1 MKRILLCALVAFPAL
16 LLSSCN
22 KEMEENVN
30 GLTEKQSEMA
40 ATLESLKGTD
50 AELDALIDA
59 VEARIVTLEGKVA
72 DLESGVGDLETS
84 VGDLESGVGDL
95 ETSVGDLES
104 GVGDLETSVGD
115 LETSVGDLETS
126 VGAMQSEITTLKT
139 SLETLQAM
147 NTKID
152 ATIKELEESFRTSE
166 GQMYE
171 FNNRLAEIEK
181 FTSEL
186 EALKGQLEELGVIR
200 ADVEALKQSLAELVA
215 ADADLN
221 QLLSALTSRAD
232 AIEAEIEA
240 LKNAGSGG
248 SSGGTDNPSGGSD
261 TPSDNSQVE
270 ALETRVAELESELE
284 ELNQTITVLSGSLN
298 ETRNTIQNIAK
309 TMLNYANKT
318 DLTALETELMA
329 QINTVKS
336 DVTALTNECA
346 EKFGVIETDIETIQQ
361 SLTSLEE
368 ADKNLAGLISA
379 LQERAT
385 EIESNIE
392 ILENSVTGNIETV
405 NSKIAELSEELTAV
419 KTAIQNLQ
427 AKDSQ
432 IDAAIASLNASIE
445 DSQQA
450 NEDAMA
456 AIDADLAEQLAQIE
470 GLSESLQQHI
480 QTATTTFAT
489 QEALSGLSAEIAA
502 MKEQYEAEFNLI
514 KKDIADLVAM
524 IQSMTPISEWSNGD
538 ASARYYTDWANEKNN
553 LATVEFNYIVRPA
566 GAAARLAQAWAE
578 NKDLMQF
585 RAHYTITR
593 ASFDF
598 VDMDVMDVSASD
610 DILTVTGYV
619 DGISEAWINDQESF
633 SVSLLV
639 TDGKTDYCTPFVNI
653 RGDLQGT
660 DLSADETANCYMVH
674 EPGYYRFRAGMS
686 VIKNDGSQS
695 SPSIA
700 PYSAEVMWES
710 LGTTEIPEVGCL
722 IEPELEIRNNYVY
735 FKTNDTWKDG
745 NALIAVRNADGDI
758 TWSCHLWM
766 IGDYPQHRTYAN
778 DAGTIMG
785 VNLGA
790 LDGHSSGLLYQWGR
804 KDPFLG
810 TVVEQ
815 SGNTQVKSTIEW
827 PAAVTSDETTG
838 TKNYALSHPTTF
850 ILANKV
856 NNHWLYQSSPDLSKL
871 RIGTWYTDGYTSKS
885 LNDPCPPGWR
895 IPEGNYT
902 TESSGGVTF
911 EYSIWSIARNKQ
923 GDFTASIPLT
933 EIGLTCYNYF
943 GGIAMGNNDYY
954 FSGYLSEEYGI
965 LLGNREVG
973 YYWTESDYDTTS
985 GYNCLKVDNN
995 GNVKFVKEVINGAR
1009 GASVRCVKM

>member
-1 MKRILLCALVAFPAL
+1 MKRTLLCALVAFPAL

-59 VEARIVTLEGKVA
+59 VEARVVTLEGKVA

-84 VGDLESGVGDL
+84 VGDLETGIG
-95 ETSVGDLES
+95 T
-104 GVGDLETSVGD
+104 
-115 LETSVGDLETS
+115 
-126 VGAMQSEITTLKT
+126 MQSEITTLKT

-152 ATIKELEESFRTSE
+152 ATIKELEESIRTSE

-171 FNNRLAEIEK
+171 FNNRLAEIESI
-181 FTSEL
+181 TGEL

-200 ADVEALKQSLAELVA
+200 NDVEDLKQSLAELVA
-215 ADADLN
+215 ADVDLN

-232 AIEAEIEA
+232 AIEAEIDA

-298 ETRNTIQNIAK
+298 ETRNTITNIAQ
-309 TMLNYANKT
+309 TMLDYANKT
-318 DLTALETELMA
+318 DLTALETELLA

-336 DVTALTNECA
+336 DVTALTNECT

-368 ADKNLAGLISA
+368 ADKGVAGLISA
-379 LQERAT
+379 LEERAA
-385 EIESNIE
+385 EIESDIE
-392 ILENSVTGNIETV
+392 ILENSVTGSIETV
-405 NSKIAELSEELTAV
+405 NSRIAELSGELTAV
-419 KTAIQNLQ
+419 KTAIQDLQ
-427 AKDSQ
+427 AKDLQ
-432 IDAAIASLNASIE
+432 IDDAIASLNASME
-445 DSQQA
+445 ASQQA
-450 NEDAMA
+450 NENAME
-456 AIDADLAEQLAQIE
+456 AIEADLAEQLAQIE
-470 GLSESLQQHI
+470 GLSESLQRHI

-489 QEALSGLSAEIAA
+489 QEALSGLSAEI
-502 MKEQYEAEFNLI
+502 EQLKTDYEARFDLI
-514 KKDIADLVAM
+514 ESEIGGIVAM

-619 DGISEAWINDQESF
+619 DGISEEWIKDQESF

-766 IGDYPQHRTYAN
+766 IGDYPQHRTYAH

-871 RIGTWYTDGYTSKS
+871 RIGTWFTDGYTSKS

-923 GDFTASIPLT
+923 GDFNASIPLT
-933 EIGLTCYNYF
+933 DIGLTCYNYF
-943 GGIAMGNNDYY
+943 GGSAMGENDYY

>member
-1 MKRILLCALVAFPAL
+1 MKRILLYALVAFPAL

-95 ETSVGDLES
+95 ETSVGDLE
-104 GVGDLETSVGD
+104 TSI
-115 LETSVGDLETS
+115 
-126 VGAMQSEITTLKT
+126 GAMQSEIATLKT

-147 NTKID
+147 NKKID
-152 ATIKELEESFRTSE
+152 ATIKELEESIRTSE

-200 ADVEALKQSLAELVA
+200 TDVESLKQSLQELLA

-221 QLLSALTSRAD
+221 QLLVALTSRAD
-232 AIEAEIEA
+232 DIETEIEA
-240 LKNAGSGG
+240 LKNAGSGD
-248 SSGGTDNPSGGSD
+248 SSGGTDIPSGGSD

-298 ETRNTIQNIAK
+298 ETRNTITDIAK

-361 SLTSLEE
+361 SLVSLEE
-368 ADKNLAGLISA
+368 ADKGVAGLISA
-379 LQERAT
+379 LEERAT
-385 EIESNIE
+385 EIEADIE
-392 ILENSVTGNIETV
+392 ILENSVTGSIETV

-432 IDAAIASLNASIE
+432 IDAAIASLNVSIE
-445 DSQQA
+445 ASQQA
-450 NEDAMA
+450 NENAMA
-456 AIDADLAEQLAQIE
+456 AIEADLAEQLAQIE

-489 QEALSGLSAEIAA
+489 QEALSGLSAEIAQL
-502 MKEQYEAEFNLI
+502 KTDYEARFDLI
-514 KKDIADLVAM
+514 ESEIGGIVAM
-524 IQSMTPISEWSNGD
+524 IQSMTPISKWSNGD

-553 LATVEFNYIVRPA
+553 LATVEFNYIVRPS

-695 SPSIA
+695 TPSIA

-850 ILANKV
+850 ILANEV

-871 RIGTWYTDGYTSKS
+871 RIGTWFTDGYTSKS

-902 TESSGGVTF
+902 TETSGGTTF

-923 GDFTASIPLT
+923 GDFNASIPVSD
-933 EIGLTCYNYF
+933 IGLTCYNYF
-943 GGIAMGNNDYY
+943 GGTAMGENDYY

-973 YYWTESDYDTTS
+973 YYWTETDYDTTS

-1009 GASVRCVKM
+1009 GASVRCVKRN

>member
-22 KEMEENVN
+22 KEMEENVA
-30 GLTEKQSEMA
+30 GLTAEQKEMA

-84 VGDLESGVGDL
+84 VGDLE
-95 ETSVGDLES
+95 
-104 GVGDLETSVGD
+104 TSVGD

-126 VGAMQSEITTLKT
+126 IGAMQSEITTLKT

-147 NTKID
+147 NKKID
-152 ATIKELEESFRTSE
+152 ATIKELEESIRTSE

-215 ADADLN
+215 ADADLH

-232 AIEAEIEA
+232 AIEAEIAA
-240 LKNAGSGG
+240 LKANAGSGG
-248 SSGGTDNPSGGSD
+248 SGDSSGDSSGETDAPSSGND
-261 TPSDNSQVE
+261 TSSDNSQIENIAARISV
-270 ALETRVAELESELE
+270 LEGELE
-284 ELNQTITVLSGSLN
+284 EANQAITTLEGSMT
-298 ETRNTIQNIAK
+298 EVRNTIQNIAK

-318 DLTALETELMA
+318 DLTALETELLA

-336 DVTALTNECA
+336 DVTALTNEYA
-346 EKFGVIETDIETIQQ
+346 EKFGVIETDIKTIQQ

-385 EIESNIE
+385 EIETDIE
-392 ILENSVTGNIETV
+392 ILENSVTGSIETV
-405 NSKIAELSEELTAV
+405 NLRMAELSEELTAV
-419 KTAIQNLQ
+419 KTAIQGLQ
-427 AKDSQ
+427 AKDLQ
-432 IDAAIASLNASIE
+432 IEAAIASLNDSMEA
-445 DSQQA
+445 SQQA

-456 AIDADLAEQLAQIE
+456 AIEADLAEQLALID

-480 QTATTTFAT
+480 LTATTTFAT
-489 QEALSGLSAEIAA
+489 QEALSGLSAEIAQL
-502 MKEQYEAEFNLI
+502 KTDYEARFDLI
-514 KKDIADLVAM
+514 ESEIGGIVAM

-745 NALIAVRNADGDI
+745 NALIAIRNADGDI

-766 IGDYPQHRTYAN
+766 IGDYPQYRTYAN

-871 RIGTWYTDGYTSKS
+871 RIGTWFTDGYTSKS

>member
-16 LLSSCN
+16 MLSSCN
-22 KEMEENVN
+22 KEMEENVA
-30 GLTEKQSEMA
+30 GLTAEQKEMA

-95 ETSVGDLES
+95 ETSVGDLE
-104 GVGDLETSVGD
+104 
-115 LETSVGDLETS
+115 TS

-147 NTKID
+147 NKKID
-152 ATIKELEESFRTSE
+152 ATIKELEESIRTSE

-200 ADVEALKQSLAELVA
+200 ADVEALEQSLADLVA
-215 ADADLN
+215 AEAHLN

-232 AIEAEIEA
+232 AIEAEIDA

-270 ALETRVAELESELE
+270 ALETRVAELEGELE
-284 ELNQTITVLSGSLN
+284 ELNQTISVLSGSLN

-432 IDAAIASLNASIE
+432 IDAAIASLNASME

-456 AIDADLAEQLAQIE
+456 AIEAGLAEQLAQIE
-470 GLSESLQQHI
+470 GLSEILQQHI
-480 QTATTTFAT
+480 LTATTTFAT

-871 RIGTWYTDGYTSKS
+871 RIGTWFTDGYTSKS

>member
-1 MKRILLCALVAFPAL
+1 MKRILLYALVAFPAL

-22 KEMEENVN
+22 KEMEENVA
-30 GLTEKQSEMA
+30 GLTAEQKEMA

-84 VGDLESGVGDL
+84 VGDLE
-95 ETSVGDLES
+95 
-104 GVGDLETSVGD
+104 TSVGD

-126 VGAMQSEITTLKT
+126 IGAMQSEITTLKT

-147 NTKID
+147 DSKINS
-152 ATIKELEESFRTSE
+152 TIQELQTAIQDQE
-166 GQMYE
+166 GQMYQ
-171 FNNRLAEIEK
+171 FNNRLTEIEQVK
-181 FTSEL
+181 SEF
-186 EALKGQLEELGVIR
+186 EELKSQLEELGVIR
-200 ADVEALKQSLAELVA
+200 ADVDALKESLTELLA
-215 ADADLN
+215 ADVNLN
-221 QLLSALTSRAD
+221 SLLSALETRTEV
-232 AIEAEIEA
+232 IEAEIAA
-240 LKNAGSGG
+240 LKANAGSGG
-248 SSGGTDNPSGGSD
+248 SGDSSGDSSGETDAPSSGND
-261 TPSDNSQVE
+261 TSSDNSQIENIE
-270 ALETRVAELESELE
+270 ARISELE
-284 ELNQTITVLSGSLN
+284 GELEEANQAITTLEGSMT
-298 ETRNTIQNIAK
+298 EVRNTIQNIAK

-318 DLTALETELMA
+318 DLTALETELLA

-346 EKFGVIETDIETIQQ
+346 EKFGVIETNIETIQQ

-379 LQERAT
+379 LDERAT

-392 ILENSVTGNIETV
+392 ILENSVTGNIET
-405 NSKIAELSEELTAV
+405 IAELSEELTAV

-427 AKDSQ
+427 TKDLQ
-432 IDAAIASLNASIE
+432 IDAEIASLNASIE
-445 DSQQA
+445 ASQQA

-456 AIDADLAEQLAQIE
+456 AIEADLAEQLVQIE
-470 GLSESLQQHI
+470 ELSEFLQQHI
-480 QTATTTFAT
+480 LTATTTFAT

-871 RIGTWYTDGYTSKS
+871 RIGTWFTDGYTSKS

-973 YYWTESDYDTTS
+973 YYWTERDYDTTS

>member
-1 MKRILLCALVAFPAL
+1 MRRILLCALVAFPAL

-22 KEMEENVN
+22 KEMEENVA
-30 GLTEKQSEMA
+30 GLTAEQKEMA

-84 VGDLESGVGDL
+84 VGDLE
-95 ETSVGDLES
+95 TSVGDLES
-104 GVGDLETSVGD
+104 DFGDLGGEVDGLGESVGS
-115 LETSVGDLETS
+115 LH
-126 VGAMQSEITTLKT
+126 QEIATLRT

-147 NTKID
+147 DSKINS
-152 ATIKELEESFRTSE
+152 TIQELQTAIQDQE
-166 GQMYE
+166 GQMYQ
-171 FNNRLAEIEK
+171 FNNRLTEIEQVK
-181 FTSEL
+181 SEF
-186 EALKGQLEELGVIR
+186 EELKSQLEELGVIK
-200 ADVEALKQSLAELVA
+200 ADVEDLKQSLAELVA
-215 ADADLN
+215 ADADLHE
-221 QLLSALTSRAD
+221 LLSALTSRAD
-232 AIEAEIEA
+232 AIEAEIAA
-240 LKNAGSGG
+240 LKANAGSGG
-248 SSGGTDNPSGGSD
+248 SGDSSGDSSGETDAPSSGND
-261 TPSDNSQVE
+261 TSSDNSQIE
-270 ALETRVAELESELE
+270 NIAARISALEGELE
-284 ELNQTITVLSGSLN
+284 EANQAITTLEGSMT
-298 ETRNTIQNIAK
+298 EVRNTIQTIAN

-318 DLTALETELMA
+318 ELTALETELLA
-329 QINTVKS
+329 EINTVKS
-336 DVTALTNECA
+336 NVTTLTSEYA
-346 EKFGVIETDIETIQQ
+346 EKFKLVEANIETIEQQ
-361 SLTSLEE
+361 LNSLEE
-368 ADKNLAGLISA
+368 ANATLSGLISA
-379 LQERAT
+379 LEGRAS
-385 EIESNIE
+385 EIKSD
-392 ILENSVTGNIETV
+392 IETLETSVNEDIEGV
-405 NSKIAELSEELTAV
+405 NSSIAALNGELTQV
-419 KTAIQNLQ
+419 NSAIQGLTT
-427 AKDSQ
+427 KDIQ
-432 IDAAIASLNASIE
+432 IDVAIATLNNSLNANST
-445 DSQQA
+445 
-450 NEDAMA
+450 
-456 AIDADLAEQLAQIE
+456 AIDNIRTNLEGQLSTIQ
-470 GLSESLQQHI
+470 GLSERLDAHI
-480 QTATTTFAT
+480 QTANTTFAT
-489 QEALSGLSAEIAA
+489 KEALSDLATAI
-502 MKEQYEAEFNLI
+502 EQLKTDYEARFDLI
-514 KKDIADLVAM
+514 ESEIGGIVAM

-710 LGTTEIPEVGCL
+710 LGTTKIPEVGCL

-766 IGDYPQHRTYAN
+766 IGDYPQYRTYAN

-790 LDGHSSGLLYQWGR
+790 LDGHSSGLLYQWEEKIR
-804 KDPFLG
+804 SL
-810 TVVEQ
+810 EL
-815 SGNTQVKSTIEW
+815 
-827 PAAVTSDETTG
+827 
-838 TKNYALSHPTTF
+838 LSSRVA
-850 ILANKV
+850 I
-856 NNHWLYQSSPDLSKL
+856 
-871 RIGTWYTDGYTSKS
+871 R
-885 LNDPCPPGWR
+885 R
-895 IPEGNYT
+895 
-902 TESSGGVTF
+902 
-911 EYSIWSIARNKQ
+911 
-923 GDFTASIPLT
+923 
-933 EIGLTCYNYF
+933 
-943 GGIAMGNNDYY
+943 
-954 FSGYLSEEYGI
+954 
-965 LLGNREVG
+965 
-973 YYWTESDYDTTS
+973 
-985 GYNCLKVDNN
+985 
-995 GNVKFVKEVINGAR
+995 
-1009 GASVRCVKM
+1009 

>member
-22 KEMEENVN
+22 KEMEENVA
-30 GLTEKQSEMA
+30 GLTAEQKEMA

-84 VGDLESGVGDL
+84 VGDLE
-95 ETSVGDLES
+95 
-104 GVGDLETSVGD
+104 TSVGD
-115 LETSVGDLETS
+115 LETSI
-126 VGAMQSEITTLKT
+126 GAMQSEITTLKT

-147 NTKID
+147 NKKID
-152 ATIKELEESFRTSE
+152 ATIKELEESIRTSE

-215 ADADLN
+215 ADADLH

-232 AIEAEIEA
+232 AIEAEIAA
-240 LKNAGSGG
+240 LKANAGSGG
-248 SSGGTDNPSGGSD
+248 SGDSSGDSSGETDAPSSGND
-261 TPSDNSQVE
+261 TSSDNSQIENIAARISV
-270 ALETRVAELESELE
+270 LEGELE
-284 ELNQTITVLSGSLN
+284 EANQAITTLEGSMT
-298 ETRNTIQNIAK
+298 EVRNTIQNIAK

-318 DLTALETELMA
+318 DLTALETELLA

-336 DVTALTNECA
+336 DVTALTNEYA
-346 EKFGVIETDIETIQQ
+346 EKFGVIETDIKTIQQ

-385 EIESNIE
+385 EIETDIE
-392 ILENSVTGNIETV
+392 ILENSVTGSIETV
-405 NSKIAELSEELTAV
+405 NLRMAELSEELTAV
-419 KTAIQNLQ
+419 KTAIQGLQ
-427 AKDSQ
+427 AKDLQ
-432 IDAAIASLNASIE
+432 IEAAIASLNDSMEA
-445 DSQQA
+445 SQQA

-456 AIDADLAEQLAQIE
+456 AIEADLAEQLALID

-480 QTATTTFAT
+480 LTATTTFAT
-489 QEALSGLSAEIAA
+489 QEALSGLSAEIAQL
-502 MKEQYEAEFNLI
+502 KTDYEARFDLI
-514 KKDIADLVAM
+514 ESEIGGIVAM

-745 NALIAVRNADGDI
+745 NALIAIRNADGDI

-766 IGDYPQHRTYAN
+766 IGDYPQYRTYAN

-871 RIGTWYTDGYTSKS
+871 RIGTWFTDGYTSKS

>member
-1 MKRILLCALVAFPAL
+1 MKRILLYALVAFPAL

-22 KEMEENVN
+22 KEMEENVA
-30 GLTEKQSEMA
+30 GLTAEQKEMA

-59 VEARIVTLEGKVA
+59 VEARIATLEGKVT

-84 VGDLESGVGDL
+84 VGDLESDFGDL
-95 ETSVGDLES
+95 GGEVDGLGESVGSL
-104 GVGDLETSVGD
+104 
-115 LETSVGDLETS
+115 
-126 VGAMQSEITTLKT
+126 QQEIATLKT

-147 NTKID
+147 DSKINS
-152 ATIKELEESFRTSE
+152 TIQELQTAIQDQE
-166 GQMYE
+166 GQMYQ
-171 FNNRLAEIEK
+171 FNNRLTEIEQVK
-181 FTSEL
+181 SEF
-186 EALKGQLEELGVIR
+186 EELKSQLEELGVIK
-200 ADVEALKQSLAELVA
+200 ADVDALKESLTELLA
-215 ADADLN
+215 ADVNLN
-221 QLLSALTSRAD
+221 SLLSALETRTEV
-232 AIEAEIEA
+232 IEAEIAA
-240 LKNAGSGG
+240 LKANAGSGG
-248 SSGGTDNPSGGSD
+248 SGDSSGDSSGETDAPSSGND
-261 TPSDNSQVE
+261 TSSDNSQIENIE
-270 ALETRVAELESELE
+270 ARISELE
-284 ELNQTITVLSGSLN
+284 GELEEANQAITTLEGSMT
-298 ETRNTIQNIAK
+298 EVRHTIQNIAK

-318 DLTALETELMA
+318 ELNTLQTELVEE
-329 QINTVKS
+329 INAVKAS
-336 DVTALTNECA
+336 VTALTEDCA
-346 EKFGVIETDIETIQQ
+346 EKFELVEANIETIEQQ
-361 SLTSLEE
+361 LNSLEE
-368 ADKNLAGLISA
+368 ANATLSGLISA
-379 LQERAT
+379 LEGRAS
-385 EIESNIE
+385 EIKSD
-392 ILENSVTGNIETV
+392 IETLETSVNEDIEGV
-405 NSKIAELSEELTAV
+405 NSSIAALNGELTQV
-419 KTAIQNLQ
+419 NSAIQYLTT
-427 AKDSQ
+427 KDIQ
-432 IDAAIASLNASIE
+432 IDAAITTLNNSLNANST
-445 DSQQA
+445 
-450 NEDAMA
+450 
-456 AIDADLAEQLAQIE
+456 AIDNIRTDLAEQLAQIE
-470 GLSESLQQHI
+470 GLSESLQRHI

-489 QEALSGLSAEIAA
+489 QEALSGLSAEI
-502 MKEQYEAEFNLI
+502 EQLKTDYEARFDLI
-514 KKDIADLVAM
+514 ESEIGGIVAM

-766 IGDYPQHRTYAN
+766 IGDYPQHRTYAH

-871 RIGTWYTDGYTSKS
+871 RIGTWFTDGYTSKS

-923 GDFTASIPLT
+923 GDFNASIPLT
-933 EIGLTCYNYF
+933 DIGLTCYNYF
-943 GGIAMGNNDYY
+943 GGSAMGENDYY

>member
-22 KEMEENVN
+22 KEMEENVA
-30 GLTEKQSEMA
+30 GLTAEQKEMA

-84 VGDLESGVGDL
+84 VGDLE
-95 ETSVGDLES
+95 TSVGDQ
-104 GVGDLETSVGD
+104 ETSI
-115 LETSVGDLETS
+115 
-126 VGAMQSEITTLKT
+126 GAMQSEITTLKT

-147 NTKID
+147 DSKINS
-152 ATIKELEESFRTSE
+152 TIQELQTAIQDQE
-166 GQMYE
+166 GQMYQ
-171 FNNRLAEIEK
+171 FNNRLTEIEQVK
-181 FTSEL
+181 SEF
-186 EALKGQLEELGVIR
+186 EELKSQLEELGVIR

-215 ADADLN
+215 ADADLH
-221 QLLSALTSRAD
+221 QLLSALTFRAD
-232 AIEAEIEA
+232 AIEAEIAA
-240 LKNAGSGG
+240 LKANAGSGG
-248 SSGGTDNPSGGSD
+248 SGDSSGDSSGETDAPSSGND
-261 TPSDNSQVE
+261 TSSDNSQIENIAARISV
-270 ALETRVAELESELE
+270 LEGELE
-284 ELNQTITVLSGSLN
+284 EANQAITTLEGSMT
-298 ETRNTIQNIAK
+298 EVRNTIQNIAK

-318 DLTALETELMA
+318 ELNTLQTELVEE
-329 QINTVKS
+329 INAVKAS
-336 DVTALTNECA
+336 VTALTEDYA
-346 EKFGVIETDIETIQQ
+346 EKFKLVEANIETIEQQ
-361 SLTSLEE
+361 LNSLEE
-368 ADKNLAGLISA
+368 ANATLSGLISA
-379 LQERAT
+379 LEGRAS
-385 EIESNIE
+385 EIESD
-392 ILENSVTGNIETV
+392 IETLETLVNEDIEGV
-405 NSKIAELSEELTAV
+405 NSSIAALNGELTQV
-419 KTAIQNLQ
+419 NSAIQDLTT
-427 AKDSQ
+427 KDIQ
-432 IDAAIASLNASIE
+432 IDAAITTLNNSLNANST
-445 DSQQA
+445 
-450 NEDAMA
+450 
-456 AIDADLAEQLAQIE
+456 AIDDIRTDLGDQLSTIR
-470 GLSESLQQHI
+470 GLSERLDAHI
-480 QTATTTFAT
+480 QTANTTFAT
-489 QEALSGLSAEIAA
+489 KEALSDLATEI
-502 MKEQYEAEFNLI
+502 EQLKTDYEARFDLI
-514 KKDIADLVAM
+514 ESEIGGIVAM

-619 DGISEAWINDQESF
+619 DGISEEWIKDQESF

-871 RIGTWYTDGYTSKS
+871 RIGTWFTDGYTSKS

-911 EYSIWSIARNKQ
+911 EYSIWSIATNKQ
-923 GDFTASIPLT
+923 GDFTASIPPT

-943 GGIAMGNNDYY
+943 GGSAMGNNDYY

>member
-1 MKRILLCALVAFPAL
+1 MRRILLCALVAFPAL

-22 KEMEENVN
+22 KEMEENVA
-30 GLTEKQSEMA
+30 GLTAEQKEMA

-84 VGDLESGVGDL
+84 VGDLETSVGDL

-104 GVGDLETSVGD
+104 GVGNLETSVGD
-115 LETSVGDLETS
+115 LETSI
-126 VGAMQSEITTLKT
+126 GAMQSEITTLKT

-147 NTKID
+147 NKKID
-152 ATIKELEESFRTSE
+152 ATIKELEEIIRNSE

-171 FNNRLAEIEK
+171 FNNRLAEIESI
-181 FTSEL
+181 TGEL

-232 AIEAEIEA
+232 AIEAEIDA

-270 ALETRVAELESELE
+270 ALETRVAELEGELDAT
-284 ELNQTITVLSGSLN
+284 NQAINNLTGSVT
-298 ETRNTIQNIAK
+298 EVRNTIQNIAK

-318 DLTALETELMA
+318 DLTALETELLA

-336 DVTALTNECA
+336 DVTVLTNECA

-368 ADKNLAGLISA
+368 ADKGVAGLISA
-379 LQERAT
+379 LEERAT
-385 EIESNIE
+385 EIESDIE
-392 ILENSVTGNIETV
+392 ILENSVTGSIETV
-405 NSKIAELSEELTAV
+405 NSRMAELSEELTAV

-427 AKDSQ
+427 TKDSQ
-432 IDAAIASLNASIE
+432 IDAAIASLNASME
-445 DSQQA
+445 ASQQA
-450 NEDAMA
+450 NENAME
-456 AIDADLAEQLAQIE
+456 AIEAIEADLAEQLAQID

-480 QTATTTFAT
+480 LTATTTFAT
-489 QEALSGLSAEIAA
+489 QEALSGLSAEIAQL
-502 MKEQYEAEFNLI
+502 KTDYEARFDLI
-514 KKDIADLVAM
+514 ESEIEGIVAM

-619 DGISEAWINDQESF
+619 DGISEEWIKDQESF

-871 RIGTWYTDGYTSKS
+871 RIGTWFTDGYTSKS